1 MSASSR
7 QTCCHFIPLN
17 TVSFTWPSVGV
28 LIITIFGILNKL
40 SGFYGIISFD
50 FSDPVAFAV
59 YIYSLLAVFVCA
71 YALYGLHT
79 MNLNILRLYVI
90 FYWVDCVISTAT
102 TVWFATKW
110 YAFTD
115 HSLPELADDLVKQK
129 EHDDVFR
136 MESMVS
142 ISLLVVLRLI
152 HVYFAYVITC
162 YYRSIGHRYSKLS
175 IDRDFE

>member
-1 MSASSR
+1 MTSSKS
-7 QTCCHFIPLN
+7 QTCCRFIPLS
-17 TVSFTWPSVGV
+17 TGV

-59 YIYSLLAVFVCA
+59 YIYSLLAVLICA
-71 YALYGLHT
+71 YGLYGLHT
-79 MNLNILRLYVI
+79 MNIDIVRWYTI
-90 FYWVDCVISTAT
+90 FYWVDCFISTAT
-102 TVWFATKW
+102 TIWFATKW

-115 HSLPELADDLVKQK
+115 HSLPELADNPIKQK

-136 MESMVS
+136 MESIVS
-142 ISLLVVLRLI
+142 ICLLVVLRLI
-152 HVYFAYVITC
+152 HFYFAIVITS
-162 YYRSIGHRYSKLS
+162 YYRSMGHRYSKLS